1 MNKKEKALLD
11 KAIPYDYR
19 NQKPMKIFY
28 LLNTHRRYRG
38 FWGKN
43 GYNNV
48 IVIGTYWEEGMEDE
62 VFYRFDDCKERDL
75 VEVFVQKHMSVVKLD
90 IDGKY
95 DTMRLCL
102 DERVFVPEYNLSN
115 FVIHTNGEDGK

>member
-19 NQKPMKIFY
+19 NPKPMKIFY
-28 LLNTHRRYRG
+28 LLNAHRRYKG

-43 GYNNV
+43 GYNNI

-75 VEVFVQKHMSVVKLD
+75 VEVFVQKHMAVVKLD
-90 IDGKY
+90 IDSKY
-95 DTMRLCL
+95 DTLRLCL
-102 DERVFVPEYNLSN
+102 DERVIVPEYNLSN
-115 FVIHTNGEDGK
+115 FVIKTSREETK